1 MSPLFQPRNK
11 PKRVLVVDD
20 EPDVLVLL
28 PSILE
33 RPGVEFETARH
44 GADAIRMAREKAPDL
59 VILDLMMP
67 GTSGWEV
74 LQALRADPD
83 TKDIP
88 VLVLSAK
95 QTLGDVERSLS
106 LGANDYLHKPFENA
120 RLRKK
125 VYGMLGL
132 DETAAT

>member
-1 MSPLFQPRNK
+1 MPPLFQPRK
-11 PKRVLVVDD
+11 RPKLVLVVDD

-28 PSILE
+28 PGILE

-44 GADAIRMAREKAPDL
+44 GADAIRLAREKIPDL

-74 LQALRADPD
+74 LQALRGDPA
-83 TKDIP
+83 TKGIP

-106 LGANDYLHKPFENA
+106 LGANDYLHKPFENS

-132 DETAAT
+132 DEAAAT